1 MTGGI
6 HGLHQPA
13 GRGPAGHGLPFAG
26 IPPELGRDVERILA
40 SEPAPEEIETDFNY
54 QQSDRRPLSLAAIL
68 APKRAA
74 LALALLLVLL
84 ESFTVQLGP
93 LLARY
98 GIDRGVVPG
107 DMSAL
112 LAVCGLYIASLVA
125 NGFIGYARVAWNGRL
140 AEDLVRSLRVRVFT
154 HIQRLSIDRFTEEMS
169 GRLISR
175 MTSDIDAFGSLLQ
188 EGFIELLVQTVTLV
202 LVTGFLFLL
211 DPKLAAF
218 TILLVAPLMLI
229 LTLWFSRRSER
240 GYAAVR
246 ERIADVLADFQE
258 NLTGI
263 HVVRAFNRER
273 RNVSQHIDRLGQYR
287 SANLH
292 TVRLAATFDSGSN
305 LIALSGQALIVFVG
319 GRMMLAGELTVGELT
334 AFLLYL
340 ASFYG
345 PIQHLV
351 QLYNIYQ
358 RGQAALLKLR
368 ELLDTE
374 PSVRE
379 APDARELPSIEGSVE
394 LRGVSFGYGAGKSA
408 VEGLDLVIRP
418 GETVAL
424 VGQTGAGKSTVAR
437 LMTRLYDPTQGAVLI
452 DGTDLREVKLQS
464 LRRQFGLVPQEPFL
478 FAGTI
483 RDNLAFARPDA
494 SDAEVVQACQAV
506 GIGDL
511 IEQKPGG
518 IHFPIHERGSSLSS
532 GERQLLALARAF
544 LARPRIII
552 LDEATS
558 NLDLASEARIQRAL
572 QVLLQSRTA
581 VIIAHRL
588 STAMKADRIAVLEQ
602 GRLVELGTHAE
613 LVARKGTYSEM
624 FAVWSSYSLDTVG

>member
-1 MTGGI
+1 MTVGI
-6 HGLHQPA
+6 HGLRPPA
-13 GRGPAGHGLPFAG
+13 GRAGGGHGLPFAG

-40 SEPAPEEIETDFNY
+40 SEPEHEELELQFSHH
-54 QQSDRRPLSLAAIL
+54 QGDRRPLTLFAVF
-68 APKRAA
+68 APRRWALG
-74 LALALLLVLL
+74 LALGLVFL
-84 ESFTVQLGP
+84 ETLTVQLGP
-93 LLARY
+93 LLSRY

-112 LAVCGLYIASLVA
+112 LAVCGLYLASLVV
-125 NGFIGYARVAWNGRL
+125 NVIVGRARVAWNGRL
-140 AEDLVRSLRVRVFT
+140 AEDLVRSLRIRIFT

-169 GRLISR
+169 GRIITR
-175 MTSDIDAFGSLLQ
+175 MTSDIDAFLSLLQ
-188 EGFIELLVQTVTLV
+188 EGFIELLVQSITLV
-202 LVTGFLFLL
+202 LVTGFLFFLN
-211 DPKLAAF
+211 PELAAF
-218 TILLVAPLMLI
+218 TILFVAPLMLV
-229 LTLWFSRRSER
+229 LTFWFNRNSER

-263 HVVRAFNRER
+263 RVVKACNREQ
-273 RNVSQHIDRLGQYR
+273 RNISQHINTLGEYR

-292 TVRLAATFDSGSN
+292 TVGLAAIFDSGSN
-305 LIALSGQALIVFVG
+305 LIALSGQALIIFLG

-368 ELLDTE
+368 ELLDIE

-379 APDARELPSIEGSVE
+379 AADARQLPAIEGRVE
-394 LRGVSFGYGAGKSA
+394 LQEVSFGYRAGKSA
-408 VEGLDLVIRP
+408 VERLNLSIQP
-418 GETVAL
+418 GETLAL

-437 LMTRLYDPTQGAVLI
+437 LMTRLYDPSAGTVLI
-452 DGTDLREVKLQS
+452 DGIDLKGIELES

-483 RDNLAFARPDA
+483 RDNVAFARPEA
-494 SDAEVVQACQAV
+494 SDAEVLEACQSV

-544 LARPRIII
+544 LARPRIIV

-572 QVLLQSRTA
+572 ELLLQGRTA

-588 STAMKADRIAVLEQ
+588 STAMKADRIAVLER
-602 GRLVELGTHAE
+602 GRLLEMGTHAE
-613 LVARKGTYSEM
+613 LVARKGVYSEM
-624 FAVWSSYSLDTVG
+624 FAVWSSYHADL

>member
-1 MTGGI
+1 MTVAM
-6 HGLHQPA
+6 HGLRQPA
-13 GRGPAGHGLPFAG
+13 GRGPAGQGLPFAG
-26 IPPELGRDVERILA
+26 IPPELSRDVERILA
-40 SEPAPEEIETDFNY
+40 SEPEHEEIKVDFSHH
-54 QQSDRRPLSLAAIL
+54 QGDRRPLTLPAL
-68 APKRAA
+68 FAPKRGA
-74 LALALLLVLL
+74 LALALLLVFL
-84 ESFTVQLGP
+84 ETLSVQLGP

-107 DMSAL
+107 NLSAL
-112 LAVCGLYIASLVA
+112 LVVCGLYLASLLFNAV
-125 NGFIGYARVAWNGRL
+125 IGWARIAWNGRL

-154 HIQRLSIDRFTEEMS
+154 HIQRLSIDHFTEEMS
-169 GRLISR
+169 GRLMSR
-175 MTSDIDAFGSLLQ
+175 MTSDIEAFGSLLQ
-188 EGFIELLVQTVTLV
+188 EGFIELIVQAVTLV
-202 LVTGFLFLL
+202 LVTGFLFFL
-211 DPKLAAF
+211 DPELAAF
-218 TILLVAPLMLI
+218 TILFVAPLMLL
-229 LTLWFSRRSER
+229 LTLWFSRSSER
-240 GYAAVR
+240 GYATVR

-263 HVVRAFNRER
+263 RVVKAYNRER
-273 RNVSQHIDRLGQYR
+273 RNVSRHINTLGEYR
-287 SANLH
+287 DANLH

-305 LIALSGQALIVFVG
+305 LIALSGQALIVLVG

-368 ELLDTE
+368 DLLSTE

-379 APDARELPSIEGSVE
+379 ASDARELPALEGSVE
-394 LRGVSFGYGAGKSA
+394 LRGVGFGYGTGRPA
-408 VEGLDLVIRP
+408 VEELDLCIRP

-437 LMTRLYDPTQGAVLI
+437 LMTRLYDPTRGAVLI
-452 DGTDLREVKLQS
+452 DGNDLREVKLDS

-483 RDNLAFARPDA
+483 RDNVAFARPDA
-494 SDAEVVQACQAV
+494 SDGEVLEACRAV

-572 QVLLQSRTA
+572 EVLLEGRTA

-588 STAMKADRIAVLEQ
+588 STAMKADRIAVLER
-602 GRLVELGTHAE
+602 GRLVELGTHRE
-613 LVARKGTYSEM
+613 LVEGGGMYSEM
-624 FAVWSSYSLDTVG
+624 FAVWSSYNTAS